1 MDLWAAV
8 IDVMTDSVNQM
19 ESGTILKASLDMP
32 RDQLAL
38 GMLTKDFFLNV
49 VLNDVG
55 KIHLLCGYVGTMFYS
70 GVLNCMY
77 ATRKASRA
85 RTLHSLAVS

>member
-8 IDVMTDSVNQM
+8 IDAMTDSVNQM

-38 GMLTKDFFLNV
+38 GMLTKDFF
-49 VLNDVG
+49 
-55 KIHLLCGYVGTMFYS
+55 
-70 GVLNCMY
+70 
-77 ATRKASRA
+77 
-85 RTLHSLAVS
+85 